1 MVTQQTSSVPQAAE
15 VPPQQVLWRML
26 TGCFLSQALY
36 VAAKLEIADLVK
48 DGPKSADELAV
59 LTDTHTLSLYRL
71 LRALASTGVFVE
83 DEQGRFGLTPLANL
97 LRKDIPGSMHA
108 AGLLIG
114 SVLQWPA
121 LGQMLYS
128 VQSGE
133 SAFDYLF
140 GMDMWEYNKH
150 HPEAHELFQYS
161 MTSFSAG
168 EQKAILEAYDFSP
181 YGTIVDIAGGQGK
194 LLASILNAYPEKK
207 GMLIELPNV
216 AKEAEKVF
224 QAAGVAERAQAVAGD
239 MFAAVPSGGDIYMM
253 KTVLHDWDDEQ
264 AVTLL
269 QSCKAALPEQGKLL
283 LISRVVAPPNVP
295 DASKFMDLNMM
306 VTLGG
311 RERTA
316 AEIEK
321 LLNEADLTLTRI
333 IPTRS
338 PLSIVESIR
347 G

>member
-1 MVTQQTSSVPQAAE
+1 MVTQQTSSAPQATE
-15 VPPQQVLWRML
+15 VPPQQALWRML
-26 TGCFLSQALY
+26 TGCFLSQAIY

-48 DGPKSADELAV
+48 DGPKSAEELAA
-59 LTDTHTLSLYRL
+59 LTDSHAGSLYRV
-71 LRALASTGVFVE
+71 LRALASAGIFVE
-83 DEQGRFGLTPLANL
+83 DEQGRFSLTPLANL

-114 SVLQWPA
+114 SILQWPA

-150 HPEAHELFQYS
+150 HPETHELFQYS

-181 YGTIVDIAGGQGK
+181 YETIVDIAGGQGR

-207 GMLIELPNV
+207 GMLFELPNT
-216 AKEAEKVF
+216 AKEAEKIF
-224 QAAGVAERAQAVAGD
+224 QEAGVADRVQAVSGD
-239 MFAAVPSGGDIYMM
+239 MFEAIPSGGDIYMM

-264 AVTLL
+264 AVALL

-283 LISRVVAPPNVP
+283 LISRVIAPANVP
-295 DASKFMDLNMM
+295 DGSKFMDLNMM

-321 LLNEADLTLTRI
+321 LLNEAGLTLSRI

-338 PLSIVESIR
+338 PLSIVESTKE
-347 G
+347 